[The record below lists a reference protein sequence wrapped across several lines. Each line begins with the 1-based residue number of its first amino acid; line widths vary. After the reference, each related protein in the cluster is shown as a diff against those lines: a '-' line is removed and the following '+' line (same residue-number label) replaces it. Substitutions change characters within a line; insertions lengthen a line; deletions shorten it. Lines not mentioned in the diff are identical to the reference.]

1 MCLSFLHECDI
12 LCARL
17 RFVGQL
23 GNTITPREW
32 EEIDASSDDEFEG
45 GEWDELRETAPWDLA
60 NAIPSLQ
67 YVAIAC
73 GHMVEDG
80 DAPGESSF
88 AGRTR
93 WWRVQSRESD
103 NAGVELKE
111 VDSRSGERLD
121 AYLRSAE
128 FSQTLELGD
137 KWLS

>member
-1 MCLSFLHECDI
+1 
-12 LCARL
+12 
-17 RFVGQL
+17 
-23 GNTITPREW
+23 
-32 EEIDASSDDEFEG
+32 
-45 GEWDELRETAPWDLA
+45 
-60 NAIPSLQ
+60 
-67 YVAIAC
+67 
-73 GHMVEDG
+73 MVEDYY
-80 DAPGESSF
+80 APGGSSF

-137 KWLS
+137 QWLL